1 MFTGSIKTSTRILFI
16 VIFSVFLMS
25 IMVLQAASLDIP
37 DAGKM
42 GTHAENIRVNDLAP
56 YQCSGIYVS
65 TLLTGSAVTGSAANE
80 LITGTSGDDIL
91 TGGNASVYWVL
102 VAYCILPQA
111 ITIGNYAGS
120 RTAIT
125 PNNGVVGLGV

>member
-80 LITGTSGDDIL
+80 LILGTSGDDIL
-91 TGGNASVYWVL
+91 TGGGGND
-102 VAYCILPQA
+102 CIMGGGGNDTIDGGDGTDVCIGGTGDNI
-111 ITIGNYAGS
+111 ITNCE
-120 RTAIT
+120 
-125 PNNGVVGLGV
+125 